1 MPSRD
6 EDCVTE
12 VARCTKQPLDA
23 DQLIGNAILQEVKS
37 VGRAVRTRT
46 GAEVQKCV
54 RMLYGENGQENHEEI
69 RARTGTLESLIQ
81 TKCLDCRRVWL
92 PRRFL
97 RS

>member
-23 DQLIGNAILQEVKS
+23 DQLIGNATLQEVKS
-37 VGRAVRTRT
+37 VGRAVLIRT

-54 RMLYGENGQENHEEI
+54 SMRYGENAQEIHEEI
-69 RARTGTLESLIQ
+69 RARAGTLESLMQ

-92 PRRFL
+92 PGRLL